1 MTIQELA
8 RDMIGVNFEKVVLD
22 EQQMA
27 AIINVCR
34 SIIAAKDECPEVEEL
49 FWEDLAILLDGYADN
64 VRH

>member
-8 RDMIGVNFEKVVLD
+8 RDMIGVDFKKVTLD
-22 EQQMA
+22 EQQMS

-34 SIIAAKDECPEVEEL
+34 AIIAAKHECPEDEEL
-49 FWEDLAILLDGYADN
+49 FWEDLAILLDGYADD